1 MSFSDEQRAYIE
13 RARQMDRPQPDIH
26 ESRPLPLWMRVIIY
40 AVLAFIFA
48 AILST
53 FTGCAQKLPKVNP
66 LDSAPALVDT
76 TRNVYETHSRISKA
90 AQSTQ
95 RQRESLDKATNTAA
109 ELHRISPPDL
119 RPVVESLQNDLAAA
133 VVENDTLRIELSE
146 ARLSIAQAVEGV
158 EKAKAERE
166 RIVQRMEETST
177 ALIKAEQA
185 VIREAEAHKDTSS
198 KLWWWRKWV
207 GGTATVLFG
216 GGLLLGAL
224 KFLVPLIKPF

>member
-1 MSFSDEQRAYIE
+1 
-13 RARQMDRPQPDIH
+13 
-26 ESRPLPLWMRVIIY
+26 
-40 AVLAFIFA
+40 
-48 AILST
+48 
-53 FTGCAQKLPKVNP
+53 
-66 LDSAPALVDT
+66 
-76 TRNVYETHSRISKA
+76 
-90 AQSTQ
+90 
-95 RQRESLDKATNTAA
+95 
-109 ELHRISPPDL
+109 
-119 RPVVESLQNDLAAA
+119 
-133 VVENDTLRIELSE
+133 
-146 ARLSIAQAVEGV
+146 V

-224 KFLVPLIKPF
+224 KFVVPLIKPF